1 MTQISVLQNAAR
13 IPKIHALLQQL
24 ARIVIIRMQV
34 HGIALPVDHAHQAIL
49 VEAITTAK
57 PQELV
62 LIIVV
67 IQRNVLQN
75 AASRTNTNA
84 PHQKLLRIVN
94 IRLLQN
100 GHALLALPAH
110 LDIIAQ
116 AGNAKRT
123 MLLILLLESYAA
135 YVTAVSLL

>member
-1 MTQISVLQNAAR
+1 
-13 IPKIHALLQQL
+13 
-24 ARIVIIRMQV
+24 MQV
-34 HGIALPVDHAHQAIL
+34 HGTVGHQLDPAQVAIL
-49 VEAITTAK
+49 VQALPTAN

-100 GHALLALPAH
+100 GHALLAPPAH

-135 YVTAVSLL
+135 YVTAVSQL